1 MSVALGSGIFVLPAN
16 EEAAVD
22 NTLGSLNADGP
33 AVAGLGNLLAIAEHK
48 ALLAA
53 DCWSPVS
60 AIGESCANRTPGP
73 TARNVTTAAIAH
85 NIDNRNFIFAP
96 LCLAIITH
104 PWQE

>member
-22 NTLGSLNADGP
+22 STLGSLSADGP

-60 AIGESCANRTPGP
+60 DIAESCANRTPEP
-73 TARNVTTAAIAH
+73 TARNVTAAASAH
-85 NIDNRNFIFAP
+85 NIEIRYFILLPFASP
-96 LCLAIITH
+96 
-104 PWQE
+104 